1 MINIDVQIIKKFDD
15 FMDNII
21 RSQREAEM
29 DLIEKIINTPG
40 IGTYNNA
47 LTNLINKE
55 TFYKVFPEILY
66 AKTMGNYDA
75 IDRLIKEINL
85 PSGNIDIWER
95 LGLDYIDIKDKMIQ
109 GTLAETIV
117 DKVFLQKDD
126 YIINIGQD
134 IINKTFDSIYDLTDI
149 RSTEATTKDIL
160 LEPVYEKNW
169 NGDFAI
175 KIDGK
180 IAGYLDIKNTNFFD
194 KTIRKFRTDPNI
206 IDKVF
211 IKGVK
216 SIDDWNDYNEIL
228 TWILKSLTFDYK
240 IGYKNQ
246 PTNRE
251 LIYVLRD
258 GGYWSSKILE
268 LLKAPLKEYL
278 LSHIY
283 K

>member
-1 MINIDVQIIKKFDD
+1 MIDINVQIIKKFDD

-21 RSQREAEM
+21 RSQKEAEM
-29 DLIEKIINTPG
+29 SLIEKIINTPG
-40 IGTYNNA
+40 MGPYNNA

-55 TFYKVFPEILY
+55 EFYKVFPEILY
-66 AKTMGNYDA
+66 AKTMGNYDT

-85 PSGNIDIWER
+85 PSGNIDVWER

-134 IINKTFDSIYDLTDI
+134 IINKTFDSIYDLTVI

-175 KIDGK
+175 KIDGE
-180 IAGYLDIKNTNFFD
+180 IVGYLDIKNTNFFN
-194 KTIRKFRTDPNI
+194 KTTNTFRTDPNI
-206 IDKVF
+206 IDKIF

-216 SIDDWNDYNEIL
+216 SINDWNDYNEIL
-228 TWILKSLTFDYK
+228 TWILKSLTFDYE

-268 LLKAPLKEYL
+268 LLKTPLKEYL
-278 LSHIY
+278 LNHIY

>member
-21 RSQREAEM
+21 RSQKEAEM
-29 DLIEKIINTPG
+29 GLIEKIINTPG
-40 IGTYNNA
+40 TGPYNNA
-47 LTNLINKE
+47 LTNLVNKE
-55 TFYKVFPEILY
+55 NFYKVFPEILY
-66 AKTMGNYDA
+66 AKTMGNYDT

-194 KTIRKFRTDPNI
+194 KTTRTFRTDPNI

-268 LLKAPLKEYL
+268 LLKTPLKEYL
-278 LSHIY
+278 LNHIY

>member
-1 MINIDVQIIKKFDD
+1 MIDINVQIIKKFDD

-21 RSQREAEM
+21 RSQKEAEM
-29 DLIEKIINTPG
+29 SLIEKIINTPG
-40 IGTYNNA
+40 IGPYNNA

-55 TFYKVFPEILY
+55 EFYKVFPEILY
-66 AKTMGNYDA
+66 AKTMGNYDT

-85 PSGNIDIWER
+85 PSGNIDVWER

-134 IINKTFDSIYDLTDI
+134 IINKTFDSIYDLTVI

-175 KIDGK
+175 KIDGE
-180 IAGYLDIKNTNFFD
+180 IAGYLDIKNTNFFN
-194 KTIRKFRTDPNI
+194 KTTHTFRTDPNI
-206 IDKVF
+206 IDKIF

-216 SIDDWNDYNEIL
+216 SINDWNDYNEIL
-228 TWILKSLTFDYK
+228 TWILKSLTFDYE

-268 LLKAPLKEYL
+268 LLKTPLKEYL
-278 LSHIY
+278 LNHIY